1 MQSLPRSLY
10 RFWLFQVSKKYCLDS
25 LSHRSDPIFTNCDNI
40 WVGTGGLCFHW
51 FLLSSPRPSKGMHN
65 LYKWIHTSVIVFH
78 AACPVLCCP
87 TFYCLIFFLLQFLK
101 KGRKKVLLV
110 EAWLPSEAARIFH
123 RFVLWYTVSV
133 NMQRQATL
141 FCRVETWG
149 GTCQRLYMWFQILRY
164 WFSDRK
170 WCRVCQISENLCG
183 CFSTCN
189 RSIYSIINNFA
200 QLFGCGYCQ
209 WVCCIWWL
217 TW

>member
-87 TFYCLIFFLLQFLK
+87 TFYCLIFFFFAVFEEGEKKSVTCGSMITIGSCSYFSSVCLVVHSQCKYAEAGHVVLQSGDLRGHLSETLYVISNFEI
-101 KGRKKVLLV
+101 LV
-110 EAWLPSEAARIFH
+110 FWQKIMSGLSNPWK
-123 RFVLWYTVSV
+123 FV
-133 NMQRQATL
+133 
-141 FCRVETWG
+141 
-149 GTCQRLYMWFQILRY
+149 
-164 WFSDRK
+164 
-170 WCRVCQISENLCG
+170 
-183 CFSTCN
+183 
-189 RSIYSIINNFA
+189 
-200 QLFGCGYCQ
+200 
-209 WVCCIWWL
+209 WVFFYL
-217 TW
+217 